1 MIEYGFFSDL
11 ATAIRSSLSFIVI
24 AMFVIVF
31 IIVFGLLVYFFN
43 IFNSAQAQASQIA
56 QPTNDIARTVS
67 ADIHNAYNGFLP
79 YINYWMYAFGIG
91 LVVALIF
98 IIATSIREEG
108 G

>member
-1 MIEYGFFSDL
+1 MGFFSDL
-11 ATAIRSSLSFIVI
+11 VTAIRSSLSFIVI

-43 IFNSAQAQASQIA
+43 IFNSAQSQASQIV
-56 QPTNDIARTVS
+56 QPTNDVARTVS

-108 G
+108 D